1 MLLPANSAREF
12 FFLLFLIFSFG
23 GSSLLFSQETETLL
37 TESSKKNDREIV
49 RKIIERSEYTK
60 YLSKHESEL
69 TNFSRSFLERG
80 LKKVSNFLQ
89 EILRRNTGS
98 LLGHNWLNTVMN
110 FPLWE
115 TLLFFLILLLAFLI
129 YKLITKMAPKLS
141 SSSQQEKEE
150 PPYLWQS
157 LSRVPDVWQS
167 LIKEI
172 LNYYLS
178 SINIVLQ
185 KDMSLRYCL
194 ELLENNQRN
203 DSFISELV
211 EFLEKWH
218 FSTWQPD
225 EKIIKSWF
233 KSIRDKA
240 DYFKT
245 LKLES
250 V

>member
-1 MLLPANSAREF
+1 MKQPKED
-12 FFLLFLIFSFG
+12 
-23 GSSLLFSQETETLL
+23 SS
-37 TESSKKNDREIV
+37 
-49 RKIIERSEYTK
+49 Y
-60 YLSKHESEL
+60 
-69 TNFSRSFLERG
+69 
-80 LKKVSNFLQ
+80 
-89 EILRRNTGS
+89 
-98 LLGHNWLNTVMN
+98 M
-110 FPLWE
+110 
-115 TLLFFLILLLAFLI
+115 
-129 YKLITKMAPKLS
+129 
-141 SSSQQEKEE
+141 
-150 PPYLWQS
+150 WQS
-157 LSRVPDVWQS
+157 LSRVPDAWQN

-172 LNYYLS
+172 LDHYLS

-194 ELLENNQRN
+194 EVLDNNQRS

-233 KSIRDKA
+233 KSIQNKA

-250 V
+250 RNQLYTQTILF

>member
-1 MLLPANSAREF
+1 MKIISM
-12 FFLLFLIFSFG
+12 
-23 GSSLLFSQETETLL
+23 
-37 TESSKKNDREIV
+37 ESNTNHEKDDQAIIQ
-49 RKIIERSEYTK
+49 KIIERSEYTK
-60 YLSKHESEL
+60 YLFKNESEL
-69 TNFSRSFLERG
+69 TQFSRSFFEKS
-80 LKKVSNFLQ
+80 LKNIGNFLR
-89 EILRRNTGS
+89 EIFSTMLRKNTRS
-98 LLGHNWLNTVMN
+98 LADTNWLNAIMN

-115 TLLFFLILLLAFLI
+115 ILLFVFILLLGFLM
-129 YKLITKMAPKLS
+129 YKIFRNLGPKLRS
-141 SSSQQEKEE
+141 SMKQPKEDSS
-150 PPYLWQS
+150 YMWQS
-157 LSRVPDVWQS
+157 LSRVPDAWQN

-172 LNYYLS
+172 LDHYLS

-194 ELLENNQRN
+194 EVLDNNQRS

-233 KSIRDKA
+233 KSIQNKA

-250 V
+250 RNQLYTQTILF